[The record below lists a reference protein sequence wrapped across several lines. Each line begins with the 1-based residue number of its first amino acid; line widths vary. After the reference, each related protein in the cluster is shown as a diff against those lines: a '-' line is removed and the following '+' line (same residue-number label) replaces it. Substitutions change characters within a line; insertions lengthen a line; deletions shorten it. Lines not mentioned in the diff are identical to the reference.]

1 MPVVGIPVTL
11 LTERIG
17 ADLSRDR
24 LIEQLQ
30 HLGCDVEGYAT
41 LRRFKCRRC
50 GNIMEITE
58 TQDPPVLC
66 RRCGVD
72 YADHVD
78 LRQDLGDSEVI
89 RMELLAVRPDMF
101 DPGGLARTL
110 RGYLGQDLGRR
121 DYRVSG
127 PVARVTVDPALDT
140 DACPRPAIACA
151 VIRGIALD
159 DDIIK
164 VVMNLQE
171 NLHWA
176 LGRDRKHASI
186 GVYDLDRVRLPD
198 LAYRAVGPEELTF
211 VPLGYDPG
219 APDTSLTPRR
229 ILEEHAKGTEYAGL
243 LAAYQKYP
251 ILADGE
257 GGVLSM
263 PPIINSEHTRVTD
276 TTTSFFIDVTGSGRR
291 LVGRTLNVLVTS
303 LVELCPDITVEQ
315 VTIAYGGEEL
325 VTPDFTPQ
333 AVTLDVEATARLVG
347 IELDATSLKDLLRRM
362 GHDVQTGAAG
372 TLDVSV
378 PAYRNDILHP
388 RDLMEDAAI
397 AYGYHN
403 IEPVLVPTMTVGGE
417 RAVEGVARVA
427 RQTLCGLGYLEV
439 MTLQLTCAERTY
451 DALRLERR
459 EDHAEVRSPIS
470 TEQTLLRPTLAP
482 GLLDTLTVNAHREYP
497 QQIFEVG
504 EVTELADT
512 DTGAVERRRVAGA
525 VIGEKMGLTE
535 VRAAAEAVLREF
547 GWSVRTVNADL
558 PQFLPGRGARIVAV
572 RQGAEVE
579 VGQGAEVEVGQLG
592 EVHPE
597 VLEAFRLRHPA
608 ALFELDLT
616 TLTGE
621 R

>member
-17 ADLSRDR
+17 ADLSSDE
-24 LIEQLQ
+24 LIEKLQ
-30 HLGCDVEGYAT
+30 YLGCDVEGYAT
-41 LRRFKCRRC
+41 LRRFKCLRC

-72 YADHVD
+72 YADHAD
-78 LRQDLGDSEVI
+78 ERQNLGDDQVI

-101 DPGGLARTL
+101 DPGGLARTM
-110 RGYLGQDLGRR
+110 RGYLGEELGRR
-121 DYRVSG
+121 EYAVSG
-127 PVARVTVDPALDT
+127 PVARVTVDPVLDT

-151 VIRGIALD
+151 VVRGITLS

-186 GVYDLDRVRLPD
+186 GVYDLERVALPE
-198 LAYRAVGPEELTF
+198 LSYRAVGPEELTF
-211 VPLGYDPG
+211 VPLGYDPEAEG
-219 APDTSLTPRR
+219 SSITPKR
-229 ILEEHAKGTEYAGL
+229 ILEEHPKGTEYAGL
-243 LAAYQKYP
+243 LAAHQKVP
-251 ILADGE
+251 LLADGE

-276 TTTSFFIDVTGSGRR
+276 HTQSFFIDVTGSSRR
-291 LVGRTLNVLVTS
+291 LVGRALNVLVTS
-303 LVELCPDITVEQ
+303 LMELCPDIVVEQ
-315 VTIAYGGEEL
+315 VTIAYPGEEL

-333 AVTLDVEATARLVG
+333 PVTLDVDATARLVG
-347 IELDATSLKDLLRRM
+347 IDLDAARLTELLRRM
-362 GHDVQTGAAG
+362 GHDVKPAADG
-372 TLDVSV
+372 KLEVAV

-403 IEPVLVPTMTVGGE
+403 ITPVLVPTMTVGGE
-417 RAVEGVARVA
+417 RPVEGVARVA

-439 MTLQLTCAERTY
+439 MTLQLTCAERSY

-459 EDHAEVRSPIS
+459 EDHAEVSHPIS
-470 TEQTLLRPTLAP
+470 TEQTMLRPTLAP

-497 QQIFEVG
+497 QLIFEVG

-512 DTGAVERRRVAGA
+512 DTGAIERRRVAGA
-525 VIGEKMGLTE
+525 IIGEKMGVTE

-547 GWSVRTVNADL
+547 GWSVRTVSADL
-558 PQFLPGRGARIVAV
+558 PSFLPGRGAKIIASKDGEQR
-572 RQGAEVE
+572 E
-579 VGQGAEVEVGQLG
+579 VGELG
-592 EVHPE
+592 ELHPE
-597 VLEAFRLRHPA
+597 VLEAFKLRHPA
-608 ALFELDLT
+608 AYFEMDLT

>member
-11 LTERIG
+11 LNDRVG
-17 ADLSRDR
+17 AELDRDA
-24 LIEQLQ
+24 LIEKLQ

-41 LRRFKCRRC
+41 LRRFKCLRC

-72 YADHVD
+72 YADHAD
-78 LRQDLGDSEVI
+78 ERSDLGEGDVI

-110 RGYLGQDLGRR
+110 RGYLGSEVGLR
-121 DYRVSG
+121 DYALAS
-127 PVARVTVDPALDT
+127 PVVRVTVDRAVAT
-140 DACPRPAIACA
+140 DECPRPAIACA
-151 VIRGIALD
+151 VVRGIQLD

-164 VVMNLQE
+164 EVMNLQE

-186 GVYDLDRVRLPD
+186 GVYDLDRVQLPE
-198 LAYRAVGPEELTF
+198 LVYRAVAPEEITF
-211 VPLGYDPG
+211 VPLGYDP
-219 APDTSLTPRR
+219 AAADSSITPKR
-229 ILEEHAKGTEYAGL
+229 ILEEHPKGTEYAEL
-243 LAAYQKYP
+243 LGDFQKYP
-251 ILADGE
+251 LLVDGD

-276 TTTSFFIDVTGSGRR
+276 GTTNFFIDVTGSGRR

-303 LVELCPDITVEQ
+303 LLELCPDITVEQ
-315 VTIAYGGEEL
+315 VTIAYADGET

-333 AVTLDVEATARLVG
+333 VVTLDVAATAQLVG
-347 IELDATSLKDLLRRM
+347 IDVDAAALSELLGRM
-362 GHDVQTGAAG
+362 GHDVRPVGDG
-372 TLDVSV
+372 GLSVSV

-403 IEPVLVPTMTVGGE
+403 ITPVLVPTMTVGGE
-417 RAVEGVARVA
+417 RAVEGTARVA

-439 MTLQLTCAERTY
+439 MTLQLTCAERAY
-451 DALRLERR
+451 DAMRLERR
-459 EDHAEVRSPIS
+459 EDHAEVVSPIS
-470 TEQTLLRPTLAP
+470 NEQTLLRPTLSP

-512 DTGAVERRRVAGA
+512 DTGARERRRVAGA
-525 VIGEKMGLTE
+525 VIGEKMGVTE

-547 GWSVRTVNADL
+547 GWSVHTVRADL
-558 PQFLPGRGARIVAV
+558 PQFLPGRGAKIVATKGDTQ
-572 RQGAEVE
+572 R
-579 VGQGAEVEVGQLG
+579 EVGQLG
-592 EVHPE
+592 ELHPE

-616 TLTGE
+616 TLTGH

>member
-17 ADLSRDR
+17 TDLSRDR

-41 LRRFKCRRC
+41 LRRFKCLRC

-72 YADHVD
+72 FADHAD

-101 DPGGLARTL
+101 DPGGLARTM
-110 RGYLGQDLGRR
+110 RGYLGEDLGRR
-121 DYRVSG
+121 DYAVSG

-151 VIRGIALD
+151 VVRGIGLD

-164 VVMNLQE
+164 VVMSLQE

-186 GVYDLDRVRLPD
+186 GVYDLDRVRLPE
-198 LAYRAVGPEELTF
+198 LTYRAVGPEELTF

-219 APDTSLTPRR
+219 AVGSSLTPRR
-229 ILEEHAKGTEYAGL
+229 ILEEHPKGTEYAGL
-243 LAAYQKYP
+243 LADHQKYP
-251 ILADGE
+251 LLADGD

-276 TTTSFFIDVTGSGRR
+276 STTSFFIDVTGSGRR

-303 LVELCPDITVEQ
+303 LVELCPDISVEQ
-315 VTIAYGGEEL
+315 VTIAYPGEEL
-325 VTPDFTPQ
+325 VTPDLTPQ
-333 AVTLDVEATARLVG
+333 PVTLDVEATGRLVG
-347 IELDATSLKDLLRRM
+347 IELDTARLTDLLQRM
-362 GHDVQTGAAG
+362 GHDVRPAADGA
-372 TLDVSV
+372 LEVSV
-378 PAYRNDILHP
+378 PAYRNDILHA

-403 IEPVLVPTMTVGGE
+403 ITPVLVPTMTVGGE
-417 RAVEGVARVA
+417 RAVEGVARVT

-439 MTLQLTCAERTY
+439 MTLQLTCAERAY

-459 EDHAEVRSPIS
+459 EDHAEVSSPIS
-470 TEQTLLRPTLAP
+470 TEQTMLRPTLAP

-525 VIGEKMGLTE
+525 VIGEKMGVTE

-547 GWSVRTVNADL
+547 GWSVRTVNAQL

-572 RQGAEVE
+572 QDGTERE
-579 VGQGAEVEVGQLG
+579 VGELG
-592 EVHPE
+592 ELHPE
-597 VLEAFRLRHPA
+597 VLEAFRLRHPV

>member
-11 LTERIG
+11 LNERVG
-17 ADLSRDR
+17 AELDRDA
-24 LIEQLQ
+24 LIEKLQ

-41 LRRFKCRRC
+41 LRRFKCLRC

-66 RRCGVD
+66 RRCGMD
-72 YADHVD
+72 FAEHTGE
-78 LRQDLGDSEVI
+78 RKDLGEGDVI

-110 RGYLGQDLGRR
+110 RGYLGDECGLREYALAAPTVQ
-121 DYRVSG
+121 
-127 PVARVTVDPALDT
+127 VTVDPAVAT
-140 DACPRPAIACA
+140 DVCPRPAIACA
-151 VIRGIALD
+151 IVRGIALD

-164 VVMNLQE
+164 EVMNLQE

-186 GVYDLDRVRLPD
+186 GVYDLDRVALPS
-198 LAYRAVGPEELTF
+198 LTYGAVGPEELTF
-211 VPLGYDPG
+211 VPLGYDPATEG
-219 APDTSLTPRR
+219 SSITPKQ
-229 ILEEHAKGTEYAGL
+229 ILAEHPKGTEYAGL
-243 LAAYQKYP
+243 LGDFQKYP
-251 ILADGE
+251 LLADGD
-257 GGVLSM
+257 GDVLSM

-276 TTTSFFIDVTGSGRR
+276 STKNFFIDVTGSGRR
-291 LVGRTLNVLVTS
+291 LVGRTLNVLCTS

-315 VTIAYGGEEL
+315 VTIAYADGET

-333 AVTLDVEATARLVG
+333 QVSLDVAATGALVG
-347 IELDATSLKDLLRRM
+347 IDVDSAALSELLRRM
-362 GHDVQTGAAG
+362 GHDVQPGADG
-372 TLDVSV
+372 TLQVSV

-403 IEPVLVPTMTVGGE
+403 ITPLLVPTMTVGGE

-427 RQTLCGLGYLEV
+427 SQTLCGLGYLEV
-439 MTLQLTCAERTY
+439 MTLQLSCEERCY
-451 DALRLERR
+451 DALRLQRSEN
-459 EDHAEVRSPIS
+459 HAAVSHPIS
-470 TEQTLLRPTLAP
+470 NEQTLLRPTLAP

-512 DTGAVERRRVAGA
+512 DTGAVERRRVAAA
-525 VIGEKMGLTE
+525 VIGEKMGVTE

-547 GWSVRTVNADL
+547 GWSVRTVNAEL
-558 PQFLPGRGARIVAV
+558 PQFLSGRGARIVAV
-572 RQGAEVE
+572 KDTTEIE
-579 VGQGAEVEVGQLG
+579 VGELG
-592 EVHPE
+592 ELHPE
-597 VLEAFRLRHPA
+597 VLDAFKLRHPA
-608 ALFELDLT
+608 AYFELDLT

>member
-17 ADLSRDR
+17 ADLDRDS
-24 LIEQLQ
+24 LVEKLQ

-41 LRRFKCRRC
+41 LRRFKCQRC

-72 YADHVD
+72 YAEHADE
-78 LRQDLGDSEVI
+78 RADLGGGDVI

-101 DPGGLARTL
+101 DPGGLARTV
-110 RGYLGQDLGRR
+110 RGYLGREPGLR
-121 DYRVSG
+121 DYALAP
-127 PVARVTVDPALDT
+127 PVVRVTVDPAVAT

-151 VIRGIALD
+151 VIRGIHLD

-164 VVMNLQE
+164 EVMNLQE

-186 GVYDLDRVRLPD
+186 GVYDLDRVRLPE
-198 LAYRAVGPEELTF
+198 LVYRAVDSEELSF
-211 VPLGYDPG
+211 VPLGYDPE
-219 APDTSLTPRR
+219 AADSSLTPRR
-229 ILEEHAKGTEYAGL
+229 ILAEHPKGIEYAGL
-243 LAAYQKYP
+243 LAHHQKYP
-251 ILADGE
+251 LLADGE

-276 TTTSFFIDVTGSGRR
+276 GTKSFFIDVTGLSRR

-303 LVELCPDITVEQ
+303 LMELCPDITVEQ
-315 VTIAYGGEEL
+315 VTIAYPGDEL
-325 VTPDFTPQ
+325 NTPDFTPQ
-333 AVTLDVEATARLVG
+333 VVNLNVAATAQLLG
-347 IELDATSLKDLLRRM
+347 IDVDAGSLTELLRRM
-362 GHDVQTGAAG
+362 GHDVQPAPDGE
-372 TLDVSV
+372 LRVWV

-403 IEPVLVPTMTVGGE
+403 ITPVLVPTMTVGGE
-417 RAVEGVARVA
+417 RAVEGVSRVA

-439 MTLQLTCAERTY
+439 MTLQLTCAERAY

-459 EDHAEVRSPIS
+459 EDHAAVSHPIS
-470 TEQTLLRPTLAP
+470 NEQTLLRPSLSP
-482 GLLDTLTVNAHREYP
+482 GLLDILTVNAHREYP
-497 QQIFEVG
+497 QKIFEVG

-525 VIGEKMGLTE
+525 IIGEKMGVTE

-547 GWSVRTVNADL
+547 GWSVRTIRADL
-558 PQFLPGRGARIVAV
+558 PQFLPGRGAKIVAV
-572 RQGAEVE
+572 KEGTEQE
-579 VGQGAEVEVGQLG
+579 VGELG
-592 EVHPE
+592 ELHPE
-597 VLEAFRLRHPA
+597 VLDAFKLRHPA

>member
-17 ADLSRDR
+17 ADLSRDA
-24 LIEQLQ
+24 LIEKLQ
-30 HLGCDVEGYAT
+30 HLGCDVEGYAM

-72 YADHVD
+72 YGHADQ
-78 LRQDLGDSEVI
+78 RQDLGESEVI

-110 RGYLGQDLGRR
+110 RGYLGQDLGHR
-121 DYRVSG
+121 DYAVG
-127 PVARVTVDPALDT
+127 PPVARVTVDPAVDT
-140 DACPRPAIACA
+140 DVCPRPAIACA
-151 VIRGIALD
+151 VVRGIAPD

-186 GVYDLDRVRLPD
+186 GVYDLDTVSLPD
-198 LAYRAVGPEELTF
+198 LVYRAVGPEELSF
-211 VPLGYDPG
+211 VPLGYDPA

-229 ILEEHAKGTEYAGL
+229 ILEEHPKGTEYAGL
-243 LAAYQKYP
+243 LSGYQKYP
-251 ILADGE
+251 LLADGA

-276 TTTSFFIDVTGSGRR
+276 STTSFFIDVTGSGRR

-315 VTIAYGGEEL
+315 VTIAYQGEEV

-333 AVTLDVEATARLVG
+333 IVTLGVAATARLLG
-347 IELDATSLKDLLRRM
+347 IDLDEARLTELLQRM
-362 GHDVQTGAAG
+362 GHDVKPAGDGALEVA
-372 TLDVSV
+372 V

-403 IEPVLVPTMTVGGE
+403 ITPVLVPTMTVGGE
-417 RAVEGVARVA
+417 RPVEGVSRVA
-427 RQTLCGLGYLEV
+427 RETLCGLGYLEV

-451 DALRLERR
+451 DALRLPRR
-459 EDHAEVRSPIS
+459 EDHAAVSHPIS
-470 TEQTLLRPTLAP
+470 NEQTLLRPTLAP
-482 GLLDTLTVNAHREYP
+482 GLLDTLTANAHREYP

-504 EVTELADT
+504 DVTELADT
-512 DTGAVERRRVAGA
+512 DTGARERRRVAGA
-525 VIGEKMGLTE
+525 VIGEKMGVTE
-535 VRAAAEAVLREF
+535 VRAAVEAVLREF
-547 GWSVRTVNADL
+547 GWGVRTCSAAL
-558 PQFLPGRGARIVAV
+558 PQFLPGRGAKIVAV
-572 RQGAEVE
+572 RRGTERE
-579 VGQGAEVEVGQLG
+579 VGEVGEL
-592 EVHPE
+592 HPE
-597 VLEAFRLRHPA
+597 VVEAFKLRHPA
-608 ALFELDLT
+608 ALFEVDLT